1 MFKDPIV
8 EEVRATRAKIA
19 AKHGNDLKAIIRAL
33 KQKEGADGRQVVDLS
48 TKRPPKKQSRK
59 AG

>member
-19 AKHGNDLKAIIRAL
+19 AEYGNDLKAIIRAL
-33 KQKEGADGRQVVDLS
+33 KQKEGGDGRQVVDLS
-48 TKRPPKKQSRK
+48 TKRPLKKQSRK

>member
-19 AKHGNDLKAIIRAL
+19 AEHGDDLKAIIRAL

-48 TKRPPKKQSRK
+48 TKRPLKKQSRK

>member
-19 AKHGNDLKAIIRAL
+19 AEHGNDLKAIIRAL

-48 TKRPPKKQSRK
+48 TKRPLKKQSRR

>member
-19 AKHGNDLKAIIRAL
+19 AEHGNDLKAIIREL
-33 KQKEGADGRQVVDLS
+33 KQREGADGRQVVDLS
-48 TKRPPKKQSRK
+48 KRPVKKPSRR

>member
-19 AKHGNDLKAIIRAL
+19 AEHGNDLKAIIRAL
-33 KQKEGADGRQVVDLS
+33 KQKEGADGRRVVDFS
-48 TKRPPKKQSRK
+48 TTRQPKKRARK